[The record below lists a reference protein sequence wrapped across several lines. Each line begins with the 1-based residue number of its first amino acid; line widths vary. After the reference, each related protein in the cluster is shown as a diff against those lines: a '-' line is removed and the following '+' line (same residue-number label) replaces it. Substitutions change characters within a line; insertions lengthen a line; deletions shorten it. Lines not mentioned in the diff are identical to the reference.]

1 MATPITPEEL
11 VSQLRSVE
19 ADLELFEHETLLTVA
34 AGKEWFAGKCDYAMA
49 KNLLLK
55 VRASNASPSG
65 DWG

>member
-1 MATPITPEEL
+1 M
-11 VSQLRSVE
+11 SQLRSVE

-34 AGKEWFAGKCDYAMA
+34 TGKEWFAGKCDYAMA